1 MSDYG
6 VTPQGFVPKR
16 LDVIMEEIH
25 ADLTKGFGV
34 DTTLNPESFLNVL
47 VTGFADKVAE
57 LWEVQQDVYYSLY
70 PSSAEDLSLDNAV
83 QFGGIRRIGDQPTY
97 YPMHCTGKDGTVI
110 PAGTII
116 ASTTNPEVRFTA
128 PQSKAISR
136 DSFNRAVVKI
146 VALQP
151 DSTYTVGIN
160 GELYKA
166 ASGPEP
172 SAQQIIQDLC
182 SALADGEYAASV
194 DGDFLH
200 IRDTSLQRSSTLML
214 SENLTTESVTTISN
228 FASVNYGKVILPNG
242 TITKI
247 ITNVDGL
254 KECANLIPPIYGRL
268 RETNTELRQSYMKR
282 IYVRS
287 DGMLESIE
295 SAIIDNVQGII
306 SVRAYENKSN
316 VWDSEGR
323 PPHCVEIVAD
333 GGSEIEIARQILRK
347 KAGGIQTHGS
357 VKVEIPDLFGRTIP
371 VNFNRPQFVY
381 VWMRITLTIASG
393 QSVPPNYAELAKESI
408 IGQSVGLNVGDW
420 VYPQKFIGELYRK
433 IAGVSFVNIGVF
445 STTEPGA
452 VPTEYAEGNV
462 SIAVRQKALI
472 DEKRMEVIIRYV

>member
-1 MSDYG
+1 M
-6 VTPQGFVPKR
+6 
-16 LDVIMEEIH
+16 
-25 ADLTKGFGV
+25 A
-34 DTTLNPESFLNVL
+34 
-47 VTGFADKVAE
+47 
-57 LWEVQQDVYYSLY
+57 
-70 PSSAEDLSLDNAV
+70 LS
-83 QFGGIRRIGDQPTY
+83 G
-97 YPMHCTGKDGTVI
+97 
-110 PAGTII
+110 
-116 ASTTNPEVRFTA
+116 
-128 PQSKAISR
+128 
-136 DSFNRAVVKI
+136 
-146 VALQP
+146 
-151 DSTYTVGIN
+151 
-160 GELYKA
+160 
-166 ASGPEP
+166 
-172 SAQQIIQDLC
+172 
-182 SALADGEYAASV
+182 GEYAASV
-194 DGDFLH
+194 DGDFLC
-200 IRDTSLQRSSTLML
+200 IRDTSLQRSNRLML
-214 SENLTTESVTTISN
+214 SENLTTENVTTIVN
-228 FASVNYGKVILPNG
+228 FASVNFGKVVLPEG

-254 KECANLIPPIYGRL
+254 HECANLIPPIYGRL

-306 SVRAYENKSN
+306 SVKAYENKSN

-357 VKVEIPDLFGRTIP
+357 VKVEIPDLFGRTLP

-381 VWMRITLTIASG
+381 VWMRVTLTVASG

-408 IGQSVGLNVGDW
+408 IGQAAGLNVGDW
-420 VYPQKFIGELYRK
+420 VYPQKFIGDLYRK
-433 IAGVSFVNIGVF
+433 VASVSFVNIGVF

-452 VPTEYAEGNV
+452 VPTEYIEGNV

>member
-16 LDVIMEEIH
+16 LDIIMGEIH
-25 ADLTKGFGV
+25 SDLTKDFGV

-47 VTGFADKVAE
+47 VTGFADKLAE
-57 LWEVQQDVYYSLY
+57 LWEVQQDVYNSLY
-70 PSSAEDLSLDNAV
+70 PSSAEDLSLDNSV
-83 QFGGIRRIGDQPTY
+83 QFGGIRRMGDQPTY
-97 YPMHCTGKDGTVI
+97 YPMYCTGKDGTTI
-110 PAGTII
+110 PAGTIV

-136 DSFNRAVVKI
+136 DSFHRVVVKI
-146 VALQP
+146 VAVQP
-151 DSTYTVGIN
+151 GSTYTVGIN
-160 GELYKA
+160 GDLYRA
-166 ASGPEP
+166 VSGPQP
-172 SAQQIIQDLC
+172 SAQQIIRELC
-182 SALADGEYAASV
+182 SALSDSEYTASV
-194 DGDFLH
+194 DGEFLC
-200 IRDTSLQRSSTLML
+200 IRDTSLQRSNTLIL
-214 SENLTTESVTTISN
+214 SENLTTESVTTIIS
-228 FASVNYGKVILPNG
+228 FASVNCGKVVLPDG
-242 TITKI
+242 TISKI

-254 KECANLIPPIYGRL
+254 EECVNLIPPIYGRL

-295 SAIIDNVQGII
+295 SAIIDNVQGVI

-316 VWDSEGR
+316 IWDSEGR

-347 KAGGIQTHGS
+347 KAGGIQTHGT

-408 IGQSVGLNVGDW
+408 IGQSAGLNVGDW
-420 VYPQKFIGELYRK
+420 VYPQKYIGELYRK
-433 IAGVSFVNIGVF
+433 IAGVSYVGIGVF
-445 STTEPGA
+445 STTESGA
-452 VPTEYAEGNV
+452 VPTEYTEGNV
-462 SIAVRQKALI
+462 SVAVRQKALI
-472 DEKRMEVIIRYV
+472 DEKRMEVMIRYV